1 MNFEGKIL
9 SLYNK
14 LNKIKKKTKKKIIF
28 SIGNT
33 TKRDKEDYYFTP
45 HRIFK
50 HAIVF
55 GIVVFDD
62 KFAKLSIRLL
72 DGKVDYIM
80 VDAEKKILPR
90 SDEIPGNIERR
101 ARENIKNSKLLIYK
115 GNDLTVDSIDLFLTY
130 YFNDDIRGLG
140 GKKITIIGAGN
151 IGSKLALILLE
162 RGSKVVICRRDFN
175 KSKLIAKTI
184 NLIKPKNTVEKAVA
198 HNDIE
203 NASKNTDILIGAT
216 SGKPTINKKMINLL
230 KNTAIVIDAGKG
242 TMQNDAIE
250 LAQRRNIKIFRTD
263 ITAAL
268 SGLIDK
274 SLEMEKIMD
283 KNFNIKKENNYTL
296 VSQGLLGSKN
306 DIIVDDVNNP
316 KFIYGV
322 CNGKGDFLRKLNK
335 NQNRLI
341 LNLKKKYNLQV

>member
-1 MNFEGKIL
+1 MDFEKKIL
-9 SLYNK
+9 DLFNK
-14 LNKIKKKTKKKIIF
+14 LNKIKKKNKKKIIF

-33 TKRDKEDYYFTP
+33 TKIDTEDYYFIP
-45 HRIFK
+45 PRIFK
-50 HAIVF
+50 NTIVF
-55 GIVVFDD
+55 GIVVFKD
-62 KFAKLSIRLL
+62 KFAKLSTHLL

-80 VDAEKKILPR
+80 VDAEKKILPK

-101 ARENIKNSKLLIYK
+101 VRENLKNSKLLIYK

-140 GKKITIIGAGN
+140 GKKITIIGSGN

-162 RGSKVVICRRDFN
+162 RGSKVFICRRDFK

-198 HNDIE
+198 EKNIE
-203 NASKNTDILIGAT
+203 IACKNTDILIGAT
-216 SGKPTINKKMINLL
+216 SGKPTINTKMINLL
-230 KNTAIVIDAGKG
+230 KNTAIIIDAGKG
-242 TMQNDAIE
+242 TIQNKAIE

-263 ITAAL
+263 VTAAL
-268 SGLIDK
+268 SGLVDK
-274 SLEMEKIMD
+274 SIEMEKIMD
-283 KNFNIKKENNYTL
+283 RNFNIKKEKNYTL

-316 KFIYGV
+316 KAIYGV
-322 CNGKGDFLRKLNK
+322 CNGKGDFFRKLDK
-335 NQNRLI
+335 KQSKII
-341 LNLKKKYNLQV
+341 LGIKKKYNLKI

>member
-1 MNFEGKIL
+1 MDFEEKIIDIF
-9 SLYNK
+9 NK

-33 TKRDKEDYYFTP
+33 TKIDTEDYYLIP

-50 HAIVF
+50 NTIVF
-55 GIVVFDD
+55 GIVVFKD
-62 KFAKLSIRLL
+62 KFAKLSTRLL

-80 VDAEKKILPR
+80 VDAEKKILPK
-90 SDEIPGNIERR
+90 SQEIPGNIERR
-101 ARENIKNSKLLIYK
+101 VRENIKNSKLLIYK

-162 RGSKVVICRRDFN
+162 RGSKVVICRRDFK
-175 KSKLIAKTI
+175 KSKLIAQTL
-184 NLIKPKNTVEKAVA
+184 NFIKPKNTVERVIPED
-198 HNDIE
+198 NIE

-230 KNTAIVIDAGKG
+230 KNTAIIIDAGKG
-242 TMQNDAIE
+242 TLQNNAIE

-263 ITAAL
+263 VTASL

-283 KNFNIKKENNYTL
+283 KNFNIKKEKDYTL

-306 DIIVDDVNNP
+306 DLIVDDVNNP
-316 KFIYGV
+316 KVIYGI

-335 NQNRLI
+335 KQSKLI
-341 LNLKKKYNLQV
+341 LKLKKKFNIQL

>member
-1 MNFEGKIL
+1 
-9 SLYNK
+9 
-14 LNKIKKKTKKKIIF
+14 
-28 SIGNT
+28 
-33 TKRDKEDYYFTP
+33 
-45 HRIFK
+45 
-50 HAIVF
+50 
-55 GIVVFDD
+55 
-62 KFAKLSIRLL
+62 
-72 DGKVDYIM
+72 M
-80 VDAEKKILPR
+80 VDAEKKILPK
-90 SDEIPGNIERR
+90 SQEIPGNIERR
-101 ARENIKNSKLLIYK
+101 VRENIKNSKLLIYK

-162 RGSKVVICRRDFN
+162 RGSKVVICRRDFK
-175 KSKLIAKTI
+175 KSKLIAQTL
-184 NLIKPKNTVEKAVA
+184 NFIKPKNTVERVIPED
-198 HNDIE
+198 NIE

-230 KNTAIVIDAGKG
+230 KNTAIIIDAGKG
-242 TMQNDAIE
+242 TLQNNAIE

-263 ITAAL
+263 VTASL

-283 KNFNIKKENNYTL
+283 KNFNIKKEKDYTL

-306 DIIVDDVNNP
+306 DLIVDDVNNP
-316 KFIYGV
+316 KVIYGI

-335 NQNRLI
+335 KQSKLI
-341 LNLKKKYNLQV
+341 LKLKKKFNIQL

>member
-1 MNFEGKIL
+1 
-9 SLYNK
+9 
-14 LNKIKKKTKKKIIF
+14 
-28 SIGNT
+28 
-33 TKRDKEDYYFTP
+33 
-45 HRIFK
+45 
-50 HAIVF
+50 
-55 GIVVFDD
+55 
-62 KFAKLSIRLL
+62 
-72 DGKVDYIM
+72 
-80 VDAEKKILPR
+80 
-90 SDEIPGNIERR
+90 
-101 ARENIKNSKLLIYK
+101 
-115 GNDLTVDSIDLFLTY
+115 
-130 YFNDDIRGLG
+130 
-140 GKKITIIGAGN
+140 
-151 IGSKLALILLE
+151 
-162 RGSKVVICRRDFN
+162 
-175 KSKLIAKTI
+175 
-184 NLIKPKNTVEKAVA
+184 
-198 HNDIE
+198 
-203 NASKNTDILIGAT
+203 
-216 SGKPTINKKMINLL
+216 MINLL
-230 KNTAIVIDAGKG
+230 KNTAIIIDAGKG

-283 KNFNIKKENNYTL
+283 KNFNIKKEKNYTL

>member
-1 MNFEGKIL
+1 MIFEKKIL
-9 SLYNK
+9 DLYNQ
-14 LNKIKKKTKKKIIF
+14 LNKLKKKTKKKLIF

-33 TKRDKEDYYFTP
+33 TKIDSEDYYFTP
-45 HRIFK
+45 SRIFK
-50 HAIVF
+50 STIIF
-55 GIVVFDD
+55 GIVVFNDE
-62 KFAKLSIRLL
+62 FAKLGTQLL

-80 VDAEKKILPR
+80 VDAEKKILPK

-101 ARENIKNSKLLIYK
+101 VRENIKTSKMLIYK

-140 GKKITIIGAGN
+140 GKKITIVGAGN

-162 RGSKVVICRRDFN
+162 RGSKVIICRRDFK
-175 KSKLIAKTI
+175 KSSLIAKTI
-184 NLIKPKNTVEKAVA
+184 NLIKPQNTVEKVIA
-198 HNDIE
+198 NKNIE
-203 NASKNTDILIGAT
+203 NACKNTDILIGAT
-216 SGKPTINKKMINLL
+216 NDKPAINAKMINSI

-242 TMQNDAIE
+242 TLQDKAVE

-263 ITAAL
+263 VTAAL
-268 SGLIDK
+268 NGLIDK
-274 SLEMEKIMD
+274 SLEMEKMME
-283 KNFNIKKENNYTL
+283 KNFNIKKEKNYTL

-316 KFIYGV
+316 KTIYGV

-335 NQNRLI
+335 KQSQI
-341 LNLKKKYNLQV
+341 ISILKKKYNLKI

>member
-1 MNFEGKIL
+1 MDFEEKIIDIF
-9 SLYNK
+9 NK

-33 TKRDKEDYYFTP
+33 TKIDTEDYYLIP

-50 HAIVF
+50 NTIVF
-55 GIVVFDD
+55 GIVVFKD
-62 KFAKLSIRLL
+62 KFAKLSTRLL

-80 VDAEKKILPR
+80 VDAEKKILPK
-90 SDEIPGNIERR
+90 SQEIPGNIERR
-101 ARENIKNSKLLIYK
+101 VRENIKNSKLLIYK

-151 IGSKLALILLE
+151 IGSKLALILIE
-162 RGSKVVICRRDFN
+162 RGSKVVICRRDFK
-175 KSKLIAKTI
+175 KSKLIAQTL
-184 NLIKPKNTVEKAVA
+184 NFIKPKNTVERVIPED
-198 HNDIE
+198 NIE

-230 KNTAIVIDAGKG
+230 KNTAIIIDAGKG
-242 TMQNDAIE
+242 TLQNNAIE

-263 ITAAL
+263 VTASL

-283 KNFNIKKENNYTL
+283 KNFNIKKEKDYTL

-306 DIIVDDVNNP
+306 DLIVDDVNNP
-316 KFIYGV
+316 KVIYGI

-335 NQNRLI
+335 KQSKLI
-341 LNLKKKYNLQV
+341 LKLKKKFNIQL

>member
-1 MNFEGKIL
+1 MDFEEKIIDIF
-9 SLYNK
+9 NK
-14 LNKIKKKTKKKIIF
+14 LNKKKKKTKKKIIF

-33 TKRDKEDYYFTP
+33 TKIDTEDYYLIP

-50 HAIVF
+50 NTIVF
-55 GIVVFDD
+55 GIVVFKD
-62 KFAKLSIRLL
+62 KFAKLSTRLL

-80 VDAEKKILPR
+80 VDAEKKILPK
-90 SDEIPGNIERR
+90 SQEIPGNIERR
-101 ARENIKNSKLLIYK
+101 VRENIKNSKLLIYK

-162 RGSKVVICRRDFN
+162 RGSKVVICRRDFK
-175 KSKLIAKTI
+175 KSKLIAQTL
-184 NLIKPKNTVEKAVA
+184 NFIKPKNTVERVIPED
-198 HNDIE
+198 NIE

-230 KNTAIVIDAGKG
+230 KNTAIIIDAGKG
-242 TMQNDAIE
+242 TLQNNAIE

-263 ITAAL
+263 VTASL

-283 KNFNIKKENNYTL
+283 KNFNIKKEKDYTL

-306 DIIVDDVNNP
+306 DLIVDDVNNP
-316 KFIYGV
+316 KVIYGI

-335 NQNRLI
+335 KQSKLI
-341 LNLKKKYNLQV
+341 LKLKKKFNIQL